1 MRTCPGPGSGTS
13 NSTILRPAPAAATW
27 AAFIVGTAIAVVMDT
42 PISRLFA
49 LIAQPINPD
58 RSVMSALQLTDQS
71 VNNVMIERERKTH
84 IFYRLETMTFLTK
97 AITSAVCLAN
107 DWLLN
112 GLRFL
117 PGTWERLLAAQK

>member
-1 MRTCPGPGSGTS
+1 
-13 NSTILRPAPAAATW
+13 
-27 AAFIVGTAIAVVMDT
+27 MDT